1 MRRIKMHS
9 ISLSNVS
16 KSYGSYKAV
25 KNINLTVETGELF
38 GFLGPNGAGKTTTIK
53 MMTGLL
59 EPSSGSINVCGIN
72 VWESPVEAKQKIAY
86 VPDQPTLYL
95 KLTGME
101 YLQFVASIF
110 KLSAD
115 EFEKRSTKWL
125 HLFQL
130 EERAHELIEGYSHGM
145 KQKIALCGALLHNP
159 KIIFLDE
166 PTVGLDPKSAR
177 TLKNLLRTLC
187 DNGVT
192 VFITTH
198 ILEIAEQLCDRIGII
213 LDGEV
218 IALGS
223 MKELREQANNNQS
236 SLEDIFLD
244 LTGNEEQQNIIEELA
259 KAGENQ

>member
-1 MRRIKMHS
+1 
-9 ISLSNVS
+9 
-16 KSYGSYKAV
+16 
-25 KNINLTVETGELF
+25 
-38 GFLGPNGAGKTTTIK
+38 
-53 MMTGLL
+53 
-59 EPSSGSINVCGIN
+59 
-72 VWESPVEAKQKIAY
+72 
-86 VPDQPTLYL
+86 
-95 KLTGME
+95 
-101 YLQFVASIF
+101 
-110 KLSAD
+110 
-115 EFEKRSTKWL
+115 
-125 HLFQL
+125 
-130 EERAHELIEGYSHGM
+130 
-145 KQKIALCGALLHNP
+145 
-159 KIIFLDE
+159 LDE

-177 TLKNLLRTLC
+177 TLKNLLRRLC

>member
-1 MRRIKMHS
+1 MHS

-95 KLTGME
+95 KLTAME
-101 YLQFVASIF
+101 YLQFIASIF

-115 EFEKRSTKWL
+115 EFEKRSNKWL
-125 HLFQL
+125 SLFQL

-159 KIIFLDE
+159 EIIFLDE
-166 PTVGLDPKSAR
+166 PTVGLDPKSAK

-223 MKELREQANNNQS
+223 MKELREQANNDQS
-236 SLEDIFLD
+236 TLEDIFLN

-259 KAGENQ
+259 KAGEIQ